1 MIVVRGGGCRRT
13 GAWIGRRGR
22 QVDVVA
28 IQVAVGQ
35 GPEKKVLGLVRNRFF
50 RLG

>member
-1 MIVVRGGGCRRT
+1 VIVVRGGGCRRT

-35 GPEKKVLGLVRNRFF
+35 SPEKTKTDSGQVRNPVLG
-50 RLG
+50 